1 MIIQGDGVIVD
12 SARELNHFND
22 LDWMG
27 CQIII
32 LDRIIF
38 DFVVLD
44 WNALDFIRP
53 LLDYIE
59 T

>member
-1 MIIQGDGVIVD
+1 MIIRVDGIIVD
-12 SARELNHFND
+12 SRREFNHFND

-27 CQIII
+27 YQIII

-44 WNALDFIRP
+44 WNVLDFTRL

-59 T
+59 R